1 VSQDSKKIDE
11 RSHMWQPLQMRYY
24 RYLSG
29 AIIVTSLALIGAGIG
44 VGISGLIIGGVL
56 CFIVGA
62 MVSFFGGMEQH
73 R

>member
-1 VSQDSKKIDE
+1 
-11 RSHMWQPLQMRYY
+11 MRYY
-24 RYLSG
+24 SYLSG

-62 MVSFFGGMEQH
+62 MVSFFGGIEQN

>member
-1 VSQDSKKIDE
+1 
-11 RSHMWQPLQMRYY
+11 MRYY

-29 AIIVTSLALIGAGIG
+29 AIIVTSLVLIGAGVG

-73 R
+73 RS

>member
-1 VSQDSKKIDE
+1 
-11 RSHMWQPLQMRYY
+11 MWQPLQMRYY
-24 RYLSG
+24 SYLSG

-62 MVSFFGGMEQH
+62 MVSFFGGIEQN